1 MNENK
6 MKFGKYKG
14 EPVADIPVDYLAW
27 AARKHKQTPGYILAE
42 LRARAS
48 RHGTRDAIE
57 AESALSDYEFRT
69 RPRRKKKRK
78 KSKGQLTN
86 KKAAKKRKRK
96 YWYTK
101 DFMPPRKRCS

>member
-14 EPVADIPVDYLAW
+14 RPVSYIPVDYLAYV
-27 AARKHKQTPGYILAE
+27 ARKHKKTPGYILAE
-42 LRARAS
+42 LRARAA

-69 RPRRKKKRK
+69 RPKRKKKRK
-78 KSKGQLTN
+78 KPDGQTAG
-86 KKAAKKRKRK
+86 KKSSKKRRRRCR
-96 YWYTK
+96 YTK
-101 DFMPPRKRCS
+101 EFMPPRKRG

>member
-1 MNENK
+1 MNTKK
-6 MKFGKYKG
+6 MDFGEYDG
-14 EPVADIPVDYLAW
+14 ELVCDVPVDYLAW
-27 AARKHKQTPGYILAE
+27 VARKHKQTPGYILAE

-69 RPRRKKKRK
+69 RPKRKKKRK
-78 KSKGQLTN
+78 KSKGQLTT
-86 KKAAKKRKRK
+86 KKSAKKRRRK
-96 YWYTK
+96 VWYTK